1 MYCIQQRPN
10 IMPIVLFQD
19 SKPVTAAATI
29 TLVAVINV
37 VLMWRI
43 MKPRLNTLQALNAMR
58 GERFRIARDLHDS
71 LSADLSQVAMLC
83 DLALS
88 RISEAAE
95 VKRRLNQ
102 IYDLVQAL
110 ARQVHDIVL
119 DLEQGQDALAQ
130 VLRRIENYAM
140 KYLEVAQIHCELQS
154 PKSIPDMKVPVMT
167 GRHLLMVIKE
177 LLHNVIRH
185 AGATEVR
192 FCVRM
197 TEDVLQILIEDNGCG
212 IPDRL
217 HVGHGTCNLHERM
230 ALIQGTLEQTSR
242 PGHGTVSHLQLH
254 LKPRTP
260 ARLTHE
266 NQSCHR

>member
-1 MYCIQQRPN
+1 
-10 IMPIVLFQD
+10 MPVTLFLD
-19 SKPVTAAATI
+19 PKPVATTL

-43 MKPRLNTLQALNAMR
+43 MRPRLTSIQILKAVNS
-58 GERFRIARDLHDS
+58 ERLRIARDLHDS
-71 LSADLSQVAMLC
+71 LKADLSHLAMLC
-83 DLALS
+83 DLAQSTLTDPP
-88 RISEAAE
+88 E
-95 VKRRLNQ
+95 VQKRLDQ
-102 IYDLVQAL
+102 IYDLAL
-110 ARQVHDIVL
+110 ELSRQVHNIIMEL
-119 DLEQGQDALAQ
+119 DEGQDALVQ
-130 VLRRIENYAM
+130 ILGRIENYAM
-140 KYLEVAQIHCELQS
+140 KYLEVAQIRCELQS
-154 PKSIPDMKVPVMT
+154 PKSVPDMNLPALT
-167 GRHLLMVIKE
+167 GRHLLLVIKE

-254 LKPRTP
+254 LKPGTP